1 MFQKGFT
8 NIFLIIAILVLTGIA
23 SFFGFR
29 KEVIAPD
36 ANLVSDTPSLP
47 TTTPPIEKSLTP
59 VITPDTVPSPTPNN
73 PAPKPVISVSGDI
86 TAIRTILATKSWTP
100 VIVVLKGNEFT
111 QPYFHDEAKKKIEAR
126 KIQDTVLSILTEND
140 FKVYNQFESITA
152 FAGLIS
158 TSGLDT
164 LLNNPF
170 VVSIAPDRLSSTY

>member
-59 VITPDTVPSPTPNN
+59 VVTPDTVPSP
-73 PAPKPVISVSGDI
+73 KPIISVSGDI

-111 QPYFHDEAKKKIEAR
+111 QPDFHDDAKKKIEAR
-126 KIQDTVLSILTEND
+126 KIQDTVLSTLTEND

-164 LLNNPF
+164 LLNNPL
-170 VVSIAPDRLSSTY
+170 VVSIAPDGLSSTY